1 MLGQV
6 LLVAGAAVVSIAV
19 LLVLFVIGMR
29 AKSPLAL
36 AAVRRIS
43 RLFNPMQMKTA
54 GQPGAYASVIEYRG
68 RVSGRHYTTPVGAVP
83 AGDDFVIS
91 LPYGTGSQW
100 VRNVLAGGT
109 ATLRS
114 EGETYRVDRPELI
127 PLRDVEDCFS
137 AADGRM
143 HRLFGVDRVLRV
155 RRVERVSPATEL
167 VGGVDTGVADDRPVP
182 ASA

>member
-6 LLVAGAAVVSIAV
+6 VLVVGVAVVSIAV
-19 LLVLFVIGMR
+19 LLVLFVFGMR

-54 GQPGAYASVIEYRG
+54 GKPGAYASVIEYRG
-68 RVSGRHYTTPVGAVP
+68 RVSGRHYATPVGAVP
-83 AGDDFVIS
+83 AGADFVIS

-114 EGETYRVDRPELI
+114 EGATYRVDHPELV
-127 PLRDVEDCFS
+127 PLASVEQAFS
-137 AADGRM
+137 VADQRM
-143 HRLFGVDRVLRV
+143 HRLFRVDEVLRV
-155 RRVERVSPATEL
+155 RRA
-167 VGGVDTGVADDRPVP
+167 A
-182 ASA
+182 